1 MQKVLNDKAISLLMM
16 ACKMAKEGKKK
27 FTDFE
32 ENLVIRL
39 NDDGFTIKTKSCKM
53 HVLKQPSVHYDFY
66 VIEPYSVIIYG
77 LKTKKTLFKGVWE
90 NKVLTVR
97 KVQLIKH

>member
-1 MQKVLNDKAISLLMM
+1 MQKVLNDKAVSLIQQ
-16 ACKMAKEGKKK
+16 AITMAKNGEKK

-32 ENLVIRL
+32 KSLVIRT
-39 NDDGFTIKTKSCKM
+39 NDDGFTIKTKACKM
-53 HVLKQPSVHYDFY
+53 QVSKKPAVHYDFY

-97 KVQLIKH
+97 RVQLIKH

>member
-1 MQKVLNDKAISLLMM
+1 MQKVLNDKAISLLML

-32 ENLVIRL
+32 ESVVIRT
-39 NDDGFTIKTKSCKM
+39 DEEGFTIKTKACKM
-53 HVLKQPSVHYDFY
+53 QALKKPAVHYDFY
-66 VIEPYSVIIYG
+66 TIEPYSVVIYG
-77 LKTKKTLFKGVWE
+77 IKTKKTLFKGVWE

>member
-1 MQKVLNDKAISLLMM
+1 MKYLNDKAISLLMM
-16 ACKMAKEGKKK
+16 ACKMAKERKKK

-32 ENLVIRL
+32 ESLVIRT
-39 NDDGFTIKTKSCKM
+39 NEDGFTIKTKACKM
-53 HVLKQPSVHYDFY
+53 QVQKKPAVHYDFY
-66 VIEPYSVIIYG
+66 IIEPYSVIIYG

>member
-1 MQKVLNDKAISLLMM
+1 MQKVLNDKAVNLLKL

-32 ENLVIRL
+32 ESLVIRT
-39 NDDGFTIKTKSCKM
+39 NEDGFTIKTKACKM
-53 HVLKQPSVHYDFY
+53 QVLKKPAIHYDFY
-66 VIEPYSVIIYG
+66 IIEPYSVIIYG
-77 LKTKKTLFKGVWE
+77 IKTKKTLFKGVWE